1 MRMLDKLLASTL
13 LATTLAC
20 ASASALAAPQHVV
33 APPAETLVI
42 SGADVDLRQ
51 ALGAAY
57 PAFARNFAVTAHPV
71 ALKDGG
77 LFVDGWRTGAPL
89 THAAAFVHYADG
101 RTFAAYFDEERGE
114 IIYIGD
120 GPIHPALQ
128 IWARRFGPALH
139 VTPPATR
146 STSVPSH
153 SSSTVATT
161 AATPT
166 EEDQVELRKVAASV
180 WGAGLASGWDMN
192 AEVGDILG
200 TVTNE
205 IMECSAAF
213 SLVPKPVGWV
223 PGWSYVAKSAVSI
236 VAYVTGVSKDRRYQ
250 TCVNGAAVNWRSAI
264 EIASAGI

>member
-1 MRMLDKLLASTL
+1 MRMLDKILASTL
-13 LATTLAC
+13 LATTLTC
-20 ASASALAAPQHVV
+20 ASFSALAAPQRVV
-33 APPAETLVI
+33 DPPAETLVI
-42 SGADVDLRQ
+42 SGADADLRQ
-51 ALGAAY
+51 VLGGTY

-101 RTFAAYFDEERGE
+101 RTFAAYFDEDRGE
-114 IIYIGD
+114 IIYVGD
-120 GPIHPALQ
+120 GPVHPALQ

-139 VTPPATR
+139 VTPPASS
-146 STSVPSH
+146 STSVPRAASN
-153 SSSTVATT
+153 SASRT
-161 AATPT
+161 AAPTP
-166 EEDQVELRKVAASV
+166 EDQVELRKVAASV
-180 WGAGLASGWDMN
+180 WGTGLASGWDMN
-192 AEVGDILG
+192 AAVGDILG

-223 PGWSYVAKSAVSI
+223 PGWSYVAKSALSI

-250 TCVNGAAVNWRSAI
+250 TCVNGAAANWRSAI
-264 EIASAGI
+264 EIASAGL